1 MSRGKVLA
9 VDPIYTRDDLIRFA
23 PRHPT
28 FVGVDSDGCVFDTM
42 ELKQKLCFHGLIVSH
57 WGLEP
62 IEKEVRASAEFI
74 NLHSCWRGQ
83 NRFLCLLRTMDLLP
97 SHPGVIRAGVKPPA
111 LTSLRRWI
119 KSGQPLSN
127 AGLKR
132 TADETGDPELIS
144 LLKWSEAVNAQIKQK
159 VNHAPPFRWALEGLK
174 RIHEDSDV
182 VCVSQTP
189 TEALVREWR
198 ENGVLNFVAMIAGQ
212 ELGTKSEHLRLG
224 AGGKYPAD
232 RILMIGDAPGDL
244 QAARDNDAH
253 FFPINP
259 GREEASWELLVR
271 VAYPQFVAG
280 RYGGAYEKERIA
292 EFQALLPDTPPWKR
306 K

>member
-1 MSRGKVLA
+1 
-9 VDPIYTRDDLIRFA
+9 
-23 PRHPT
+23 
-28 FVGVDSDGCVFDTM
+28 
-42 ELKQKLCFHGLIVSH
+42 
-57 WGLEP
+57 
-62 IEKEVRASAEFI
+62 
-74 NLHSCWRGQ
+74 
-83 NRFLCLLRTMDLLP
+83 
-97 SHPGVIRAGVKPPA
+97 VIRAGVKPPA